1 MRCVSVIRRPLYG
14 FKYRP
19 AFFPNGLKGVFPIP
33 SVKEGG
39 IDRPFPPVYRAVTPI
54 RIPRVGPSPRPRQA
68 PERGFV
74 VSGLCNG
81 LTDDSDDGFPLP
93 APALISP
100 CRGSIG
106 LLVGFVVRLMV
117 GGAAHLGGCTNPA
130 LSCHS
135 RWRGI
140 APALTHL
147 WTAIRETPKA
157 FATAVCVPYFFNSWS
172 GFMGLE

>member
-1 MRCVSVIRRPLYG
+1 MVSPTRKTRVVRRGGVVDTTRTVGQTSITRCCNISVGQTL
-14 FKYRP
+14 
-19 AFFPNGLKGVFPIP
+19 L
-33 SVKEGG
+33 S
-39 IDRPFPPVYRAVTPI
+39 
-54 RIPRVGPSPRPRQA
+54 RQA
-68 PERGFV
+68 PARGFV

-81 LTDDSDDGFPLP
+81 LTDDSDDGLPFPYP
-93 APALISP
+93 AFRCP
-100 CRGSIG
+100 RGGSTG
-106 LLVGFVVRLMV
+106 LLVGLVIRLMV

-157 FATAVCVPYFFNSWS
+157 FATAVCVPYFLSNWL
-172 GFMGLE
+172 GVIVGLE